1 MKDNRSVRWSDRPYE
16 LSIEL
21 DNIISTLNNYA
32 YSLDDN
38 KIATESVTSLLYC
51 TCNHLERI
59 KADLE
64 ALPEVEV
71 EPKTMTE
78 TVTTTKTLYL

>member
-21 DNIISTLNNYA
+21 DNIISTLNNFA
-32 YSLDDN
+32 YSIDDN

-64 ALPEVEV
+64 ALPEVEA
-71 EPKTMTE
+71 EAKRLTE
-78 TVTTTKTLYL
+78 VRTEVKTLYL